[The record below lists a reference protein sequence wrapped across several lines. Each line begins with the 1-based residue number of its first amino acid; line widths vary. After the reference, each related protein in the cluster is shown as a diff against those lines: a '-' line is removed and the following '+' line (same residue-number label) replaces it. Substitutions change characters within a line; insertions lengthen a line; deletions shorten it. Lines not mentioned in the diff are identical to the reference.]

1 MPRLH
6 PCLLAVFVAF
16 AGCALAP
23 LRAAERVAFEIAAGS
38 AEQSLKQ
45 FTAQSGAE
53 VVYAAEIVRG
63 LTTPAVKGTF
73 TPFDALTRLLTGTP
87 LIISRDA
94 PGNTFMI
101 SREPAARRSRAPTES
116 TPGPADTATGF
127 GTIEGRVINATN
139 GEYVERARLTVEGT
153 SLETFTDAGGAYRL
167 DGVPAGTV
175 QVRLFYTGMAP
186 LARSVAVA
194 ADQTAQ
200 LDTAMTAA
208 GPRGTTGD
216 VVKLGQFVVSTSKEM
231 EASAVAINEQRFA
244 SNLKT
249 VVSTDEFGTVAE
261 GHVGEFLK
269 FLPGVTMDYAGGNAR
284 EISINGAPADNVPV
298 TLDGF
303 SLATAISGISRAS
316 AVDMVSINGISR
328 VEVSFSPTPDTSGAA
343 LAGSVNMVPRSAVE
357 RSRPV
362 FNGSVYVMMRDH
374 RKELHA
380 TPGPRED
387 RRSKAPP
394 GFDFS
399 WVVPVNKRFGFTLS
413 GGRTTQFAGQ
423 DQVTN
428 TWRGGGT
435 ATGGAFASTT
445 PDQPY
450 LSTFAVRGGLKETT
464 RHSLAATL
472 DFKFTRYD
480 TLSLSVQASRF
491 EEDFLSQTL
500 TFNVGGVLPGTFTL
514 FSTRGTTALGDLVM
528 ANGGGYRKNQTYM
541 PTLRWRHDGPV
552 WKAEAGA
559 GYSRARYNGADLER
573 GYFQNT
579 AARRTGVTVAFDDI
593 FYLRPNRIT
602 VTDGATGA
610 PLDPYRLDNYAVT
623 GGGSGQPENNDQQ
636 RTLFANVRR
645 DFVWR
650 VPLTLKAGVDRR
662 QGVRDLRADDN
673 RTYSFVGRDGR
684 ASTTPIGTDDAAAPF
699 WTPELSERAHSYG
712 FPRIQWVGT
721 SRLLDYYRANPTH
734 LTFDENTRYRAS
746 VTNSKHTEEAVSSAF
761 LRGDV
766 ALFERRLKL
775 VGGLRAEQT
784 NIEAD
789 GPLTDATRNYQRD
802 ASGRI
807 LRAANGTPLLI
818 FPTTNALAVSQ
829 LTFLQ
834 RGTHVEKEYLRLFPS
849 LNASFNL
856 RENLIV
862 RAARYSSV
870 GRPDLNQYAGGLT
883 LPDPDSDA
891 SNPAN
896 RIVVNNAGIKA
907 WSAETT
913 NARFEYY
920 FAGVG
925 QISVGGFRRDIKNFF
940 GGTVFNATPEFLA
953 LYGLD
958 PALYDK
964 FDVTTQFNL
973 PGKVRLTGVD
983 FSYKQALTGLPP
995 WARGVQVFANASAQ
1009 RVTGDATATA
1019 NFAGYIPRSGSWG
1032 VSLTRPGYNLRIN
1045 WNYRGRQR
1053 RALVATGAS
1062 IEPGTYNWGSKRLYL
1077 DVSGEYA
1084 LTRRLALFTN
1094 LRNIND
1100 ATEDTEIHGPST
1112 PAHAQFR
1119 SRLDF
1124 GSLWTFGLKG
1134 TF

>member
-1 MPRLH
+1 MLLPR
-6 PCLLAVFVAF
+6 
-16 AGCALAP
+16 P
-23 LRAAERVAFEIAAGS
+23 LRSLSLSLLLSLSSLSAVAATVSVGSAQTTANATGSITGRVLAAGTDSFLERV
-38 AEQSLKQ
+38 
-45 FTAQSGAE
+45 
-53 VVYAAEIVRG
+53 
-63 LTTPAVKGTF
+63 
-73 TPFDALTRLLTGTP
+73 
-87 LIISRDA
+87 
-94 PGNTFMI
+94 
-101 SREPAARRSRAPTES
+101 
-116 TPGPADTATGF
+116 
-127 GTIEGRVINATN
+127 RV
-139 GEYVERARLTVEGT
+139 TVEGT
-153 SLETFTDAGGAYRL
+153 SLETFTDAAGAYRL
-167 DGVPAGTV
+167 ESVPVGTARV
-175 QVRLFYTGMAP
+175 KLFYTGMTPVTTA
-186 LARSVAVA
+186 VAVA
-194 ADQTAQ
+194 AGQSALHDVT
-200 LDTAMTAA
+200 LTAA
-208 GPRGTTGD
+208 GQSDPTADR
-216 VVKLGQFVVSTSKEM
+216 VKLATFVVTTSKEM
-231 EASAVAINEQRFA
+231 EAAAIAINEQRFA
-244 SNLKT
+244 ANLKT

-269 FLPGVTMDYAGGNAR
+269 FLPGVTMEYAGGNAR

-316 AVDMVSINGISR
+316 AVDMVSINGLSR
-328 VEVSFSPTPDTSGAA
+328 IEVSFSPTPDTSGAA
-343 LAGSVNMVPRSAVE
+343 LAGSVNMVPRSAFE

-374 RKELHA
+374 RKQLHA

-428 TWRGGGT
+428 TWRGAGT
-435 ATGGAFASTT
+435 VTNGTTFPHTT

-450 LSTFAVRGGLKETT
+450 LSTFAVRGGLKQTT
-464 RHSLAATL
+464 RHSLSATL
-472 DFKFTRYD
+472 DFKFARSD
-480 TLSLSVQASRF
+480 TLSLSIQTSRF
-491 EEDFLSQTL
+491 EEDYLSQTL
-500 TFNVGGVLPGTFTL
+500 TFNVGGVLPGNFTP
-514 FSTRGTTALGDLVM
+514 FSTRGTTALGDLVSGN
-528 ANGGGYRKNQTYM
+528 AGGYRKNQTYL

-559 GYSRARYNGADLER
+559 GYSRARYNGRDLER
-573 GYFQNT
+573 GYFANT
-579 AARRTGVTVAFDDI
+579 SARRTGVTVAFDDI
-593 FYLRPNRIT
+593 LYLRPNRIT
-602 VTDGATGA
+602 VTDGATGT
-610 PLDPYRLDNYAVT
+610 PIDPYSLNHYAVT
-623 GGGSGQPENNDQQ
+623 GAGSGQPENNDQQ

-645 DFVWR
+645 DFLWR
-650 VPLTLKAGVDRR
+650 VPVTLKAGLDRR
-662 QGVRDLRADDN
+662 EGVRDLRADDN

-684 ASTTPIGTDDAAAPF
+684 ASTTPVGSDDAAAPF
-699 WTPELSERAHSYG
+699 WAPELSERAHPYG
-712 FPRIQWVGT
+712 FPSIQWVGT

-734 LTFDENTRYRAS
+734 LTFDENARYRAS

-784 NIEAD
+784 NIEAE
-789 GPLTDATRNYQRD
+789 GALTDATRNYQRD
-802 ASGRI
+802 ASGRV

-862 RAARYSSV
+862 RAARYFSV

-925 QISVGGFRRDIKNFF
+925 QISVGGFRRDITNFF

-964 FDVTTQFNL
+964 FDVTTQYNL

-983 FSYKQALTGLPP
+983 FSYKQALTGLPS
-995 WARGVQVFANASAQ
+995 WARGVQVFANVSALRTQ
-1009 RVTGDATATA
+1009 GDGAAEFNGFT
-1019 NFAGYIPRSGSWG
+1019 PRTYNWG
-1032 VSLTRPGYNLRIN
+1032 VSLSRPKYTLRAN

-1053 RALVATGAS
+1053 GNAVTGRS
-1062 IEPGTYNWGSKRLYL
+1062 IEAGTYNWNSKQLNVDL
-1077 DVSGEYA
+1077 QAEYTFTRK
-1084 LTRRLALFTN
+1084 LTLFAAI
-1094 LRNIND
+1094 RNFGDSAPTDNKIFGPNTPSH
-1100 ATEDTEIHGPST
+1100 AT
-1112 PAHAQFR
+1112 FR
-1119 SRLDF
+1119 SREEVGALITL
-1124 GSLWTFGLKG
+1124 GVKG

>member
-1 MPRLH
+1 
-6 PCLLAVFVAF
+6 
-16 AGCALAP
+16 
-23 LRAAERVAFEIAAGS
+23 
-38 AEQSLKQ
+38 
-45 FTAQSGAE
+45 
-53 VVYAAEIVRG
+53 
-63 LTTPAVKGTF
+63 
-73 TPFDALTRLLTGTP
+73 
-87 LIISRDA
+87 
-94 PGNTFMI
+94 
-101 SREPAARRSRAPTES
+101 
-116 TPGPADTATGF
+116 
-127 GTIEGRVINATN
+127 
-139 GEYVERARLTVEGT
+139 
-153 SLETFTDAGGAYRL
+153 
-167 DGVPAGTV
+167 
-175 QVRLFYTGMAP
+175 
-186 LARSVAVA
+186 
-194 ADQTAQ
+194 
-200 LDTAMTAA
+200 
-208 GPRGTTGD
+208 
-216 VVKLGQFVVSTSKEM
+216 M
-231 EASAVAINEQRFA
+231 E
-244 SNLKT
+244 
-249 VVSTDEFGTVAE
+249 
-261 GHVGEFLK
+261 
-269 FLPGVTMDYAGGNAR
+269 YAGGNAR

-298 TLDGF
+298 TLDGLG
-303 SLATAISGISRAS
+303 LATAISGISRAT

-343 LAGSVNMVPRSAVE
+343 LAGSVNMVPRSAFE

-413 GGRTTQFAGQ
+413 GGRTSQFAGQ
-423 DQVTN
+423 DQVTS
-428 TWRGGGT
+428 TWRGAGT
-435 ATGGAFASTT
+435 VTNGTTFPHTT
-445 PDQPY
+445 PDRPY
-450 LSTFAVRGGLKETT
+450 LSSFAVRGGLKETT

-472 DFKFTRYD
+472 DFKFARHD
-480 TLSLSVQASRF
+480 TLSVSVQASRF
-491 EEDFLSQTL
+491 EEDYLSQTL
-500 TFNVGGVLPGTFTL
+500 TFNVGGVLPGNFTP
-514 FSTRGTTALGDLVM
+514 FSTRGTTALGDLVSGN
-528 ANGGGYRKNQTYM
+528 AGGYRKNQTYM

-559 GYSRARYNGADLER
+559 GYSRARYNGADLDR
-573 GYFQNT
+573 GYFANT
-579 AARRTGVTVAFDDI
+579 SARRTGVTVAFDDI

-602 VTDGATGA
+602 VTDGATGT

-623 GGGSGQPENNDQQ
+623 GAGSGQPENNDQQ
-636 RTLFANVRR
+636 RTLFANVQR
-645 DFVWR
+645 DLLWR
-650 VPLTLKAGVDRR
+650 VPLTLKAGLDRR
-662 QGVRDLRADDN
+662 EGVRDLRADDN

-684 ASTTPIGTDDAAAPF
+684 ASTTPVGTDDAAAPF
-699 WTPELSERAHSYG
+699 WAPELSERAHPYG

-734 LTFDENTRYRAS
+734 LTFDENARYRAS

-766 ALFERRLKL
+766 ALFGRRLKL

-784 NIEAD
+784 NINAE

-802 ASGRI
+802 AAGRV
-807 LRAANGTPLLI
+807 LRAANGTPLLLL
-818 FPTTNALAVSQ
+818 PTTNALAVSQ
-829 LTFLQ
+829 LTFLP

-891 SNPAN
+891 ANPAN

-925 QISVGGFRRDIKNFF
+925 QISVGGFRRDITNFF

-964 FDVTTQFNL
+964 FDVTTQYNL
-973 PGKVRLTGVD
+973 PGQVRLTGVD
-983 FSYKQALTGLPP
+983 FSYKQALTGLPS

-1009 RVTGDATATA
+1009 RVTGDAIATA

-1032 VSLTRPGYNLRIN
+1032 VSLTRPGYNLRLN

-1053 RALVATGAS
+1053 RAVVNANPAAS

-1077 DVSGEYA
+1077 DVSGEYS

-1094 LRNIND
+1094 LRNLND
-1100 ATEDTEIHGPST
+1100 ATEDTEISGPST

>member
-1 MPRLH
+1 MLLPR
-6 PCLLAVFVAF
+6 
-16 AGCALAP
+16 P
-23 LRAAERVAFEIAAGS
+23 LRSLSLSLLLSLSAVAATVSVGSAQTTANATGSITGRVLAAGTDSFLERV
-38 AEQSLKQ
+38 
-45 FTAQSGAE
+45 
-53 VVYAAEIVRG
+53 
-63 LTTPAVKGTF
+63 
-73 TPFDALTRLLTGTP
+73 
-87 LIISRDA
+87 
-94 PGNTFMI
+94 
-101 SREPAARRSRAPTES
+101 
-116 TPGPADTATGF
+116 
-127 GTIEGRVINATN
+127 RV
-139 GEYVERARLTVEGT
+139 TVEGT
-153 SLETFTDAGGAYRL
+153 SLETFTDAAGAYRFES
-167 DGVPAGTV
+167 VPVGTARV
-175 QVRLFYTGMAP
+175 KLFYTGMTPVTTA
-186 LARSVAVA
+186 VAVA
-194 ADQTAQ
+194 AGQSALHDVT
-200 LDTAMTAA
+200 LTAA
-208 GPRGTTGD
+208 GQSDPTADR
-216 VVKLGQFVVSTSKEM
+216 VKLATFVVSTSKEM
-231 EASAVAINEQRFA
+231 EASAIAINEQRFA
-244 SNLKT
+244 ANLKT
-249 VVSTDEFGTVAE
+249 VVATDEFGTVAE

-269 FLPGVTMDYAGGNAR
+269 FLPGVTMEYAGGNAR

-343 LAGSVNMVPRSAVE
+343 LAGSVNMIPRSAFE

-374 RKELHA
+374 RKQLHA

-428 TWRGGGT
+428 TWRGAGT
-435 ATGGAFASTT
+435 VTNGTTFPHTT

-450 LSTFAVRGGLKETT
+450 LSSFAVRGGLKQTT
-464 RHSLAATL
+464 RHSLSATL
-472 DFKFTRYD
+472 DFKFARSD
-480 TLSLSVQASRF
+480 TLSLSIQASRF
-491 EEDFLSQTL
+491 EEDYLSQTL
-500 TFNVGGVLPGTFTL
+500 TFNVGGVLPGNFTP
-514 FSTRGTTALGDLVM
+514 FSTRGTTALGDLVSGN
-528 ANGGGYRKNQTYM
+528 AGGYRKNQTYL

-559 GYSRARYNGADLER
+559 GYSRARYNGGDLER
-573 GYFQNT
+573 GYFANT
-579 AARRTGVTVAFDDI
+579 SARRTGVTVAFDDI

-602 VTDGATGA
+602 VNDGATGT
-610 PLDPYRLDNYAVT
+610 PLDPYSLNHYAVT
-623 GGGSGQPENNDQQ
+623 GAGSGQPENNDQQ
-636 RTLFANVRR
+636 RTLFANVQR
-645 DFVWR
+645 DVLWR
-650 VPLTLKAGVDRR
+650 VPVTLKAGLDRR
-662 QGVRDLRADDN
+662 EGVRDLRADDN
-673 RTYSFVGRDGR
+673 RSYSFVGRDGR
-684 ASTTPIGTDDAAAPF
+684 ASTTPVGTDDAAAPF
-699 WTPELSERAHSYG
+699 WAPELSERAHPYG
-712 FPRIQWVGT
+712 LPRIQWVGT

-734 LTFDENTRYRAS
+734 LTFDENARYRAS

-784 NIEAD
+784 NIEAE
-789 GPLTDATRNYQRD
+789 GALTDATRNYQRD
-802 ASGRI
+802 ASGRV

-862 RAARYSSV
+862 RAARYFSV

-925 QISVGGFRRDIKNFF
+925 QISVGGFRRDITNFF

-953 LYGLD
+953 LYGLE

-964 FDVTTQFNL
+964 FDVTTQYNL

-983 FSYKQALTGLPP
+983 FSYKQALTGLPS

-1009 RVTGDATATA
+1009 RVTGDTTATA

-1053 RALVATGAS
+1053 RAIVATGAS

-1077 DVSGEYA
+1077 DVSGEYS

-1094 LRNIND
+1094 LRNLND
-1100 ATEDTEIHGPST
+1100 ATEDTEISGPNT

>member
-1 MPRLH
+1 MPLPR
-6 PCLLAVFVAF
+6 PLLPLSLSLLLPLSALLSVGSAQTTANATGSITGRVLA
-16 AGCALAP
+16 AGTDSFL
-23 LRAAERVAFEIAAGS
+23 ERV
-38 AEQSLKQ
+38 
-45 FTAQSGAE
+45 
-53 VVYAAEIVRG
+53 
-63 LTTPAVKGTF
+63 
-73 TPFDALTRLLTGTP
+73 
-87 LIISRDA
+87 
-94 PGNTFMI
+94 
-101 SREPAARRSRAPTES
+101 
-116 TPGPADTATGF
+116 
-127 GTIEGRVINATN
+127 RV
-139 GEYVERARLTVEGT
+139 TVEGT
-153 SLETFTDAGGAYRL
+153 SLETFTDAAGAYRFES
-167 DGVPAGTV
+167 VPVGTARV
-175 QVRLFYTGMAP
+175 KLFYTGMTPVTTA
-186 LARSVAVA
+186 VAVA
-194 ADQTAQ
+194 AGQSALHDVT
-200 LDTAMTAA
+200 LTAA
-208 GPRGTTGD
+208 GQSDPTADR
-216 VVKLGQFVVSTSKEM
+216 VKLATFVVTTSKEM
-231 EASAVAINEQRFA
+231 EASAIAINEQRFA
-244 SNLKT
+244 ANLKT
-249 VVSTDEFGTVAE
+249 VVATDEFGTVAE

-269 FLPGVTMDYAGGNAR
+269 FLPGVTMEYAGGNAR

-316 AVDMVSINGISR
+316 AVDMVSINGLSR
-328 VEVSFSPTPDTSGAA
+328 IEVSFSPTPDTSGAA
-343 LAGSVNMVPRSAVE
+343 LAGSVNMVPRSAFE

-374 RKELHA
+374 RKQLHA

-387 RRSKAPP
+387 RRTKAPP

-399 WVVPVNKRFGFTLS
+399 WVVPINKRFGFTLS

-428 TWRGGGT
+428 TWRGAGTVTNGT
-435 ATGGAFASTT
+435 AFPHTT

-450 LSTFAVRGGLKETT
+450 LSSFAVRGGLKQTT
-464 RHSLAATL
+464 RHSLSATL
-472 DFKFTRYD
+472 DFKFARSD
-480 TLSLSVQASRF
+480 TLSLSIQASRF
-491 EEDFLSQTL
+491 EEDYLSQTL
-500 TFNVGGVLPGTFTL
+500 TFNVGGVLPGNFTP
-514 FSTRGTTALGDLVM
+514 FSTRGTTALGDLVSGN
-528 ANGGGYRKNQTYM
+528 AGGYRKNQTYL

-559 GYSRARYNGADLER
+559 GYSRARYNGGDLER
-573 GYFQNT
+573 GYFANT
-579 AARRTGVTVAFDDI
+579 SARRTGVTVAFDDI

-602 VTDGATGA
+602 VNDGATGT
-610 PLDPYRLDNYAVT
+610 PLDPYSLNHYAVT
-623 GGGSGQPENNDQQ
+623 GAGSGQPENNDQQ
-636 RTLFANVRR
+636 RTLFANVQR
-645 DFVWR
+645 DVLWR
-650 VPLTLKAGVDRR
+650 VPVTLKAGLDRR
-662 QGVRDLRADDN
+662 EGVRDLRADDN
-673 RTYSFVGRDGR
+673 RSYSFVGRDGR
-684 ASTTPIGTDDAAAPF
+684 ASTTPVGTDDAAAPF
-699 WTPELSERAHSYG
+699 WAPELSERAHPYSL
-712 FPRIQWVGT
+712 PRIQWVGT

-734 LTFDENTRYRAS
+734 LTFDENARYRAS

-784 NIEAD
+784 NIEAE
-789 GPLTDATRNYQRD
+789 GALTDATRNYQRD
-802 ASGRI
+802 ASGRV

-862 RAARYSSV
+862 RAARYFSV

-925 QISVGGFRRDIKNFF
+925 QISVGGFRRDITNFF

-964 FDVTTQFNL
+964 FDVTTQYNL

-983 FSYKQALTGLPP
+983 FSYKQALTGLPS

-1009 RVTGDATATA
+1009 RVTGDTTATA

-1053 RALVATGAS
+1053 RAIVATGAS

-1077 DVSGEYA
+1077 DVSGEYS

-1094 LRNIND
+1094 LRNLND
-1100 ATEDTEIHGPST
+1100 ATEDTEISGPST

>member
-1 MPRLH
+1 
-6 PCLLAVFVAF
+6 
-16 AGCALAP
+16 
-23 LRAAERVAFEIAAGS
+23 
-38 AEQSLKQ
+38 
-45 FTAQSGAE
+45 
-53 VVYAAEIVRG
+53 
-63 LTTPAVKGTF
+63 
-73 TPFDALTRLLTGTP
+73 
-87 LIISRDA
+87 
-94 PGNTFMI
+94 
-101 SREPAARRSRAPTES
+101 
-116 TPGPADTATGF
+116 
-127 GTIEGRVINATN
+127 
-139 GEYVERARLTVEGT
+139 
-153 SLETFTDAGGAYRL
+153 
-167 DGVPAGTV
+167 
-175 QVRLFYTGMAP
+175 
-186 LARSVAVA
+186 
-194 ADQTAQ
+194 
-200 LDTAMTAA
+200 
-208 GPRGTTGD
+208 
-216 VVKLGQFVVSTSKEM
+216 M
-231 EASAVAINEQRFA
+231 E
-244 SNLKT
+244 
-249 VVSTDEFGTVAE
+249 
-261 GHVGEFLK
+261 
-269 FLPGVTMDYAGGNAR
+269 YAGGNAR

-316 AVDMVSINGISR
+316 AVDMVSINGLSR
-328 VEVSFSPTPDTSGAA
+328 VEVSFSPTPDISGAA
-343 LAGSVNMVPRSAVE
+343 LAGSVNMIPRSAFE

-374 RKELHA
+374 RKQLHA

-435 ATGGAFASTT
+435 ATNGTTFPHTT

-464 RHSLAATL
+464 RHSLSATL
-472 DFKFTRYD
+472 DFKFTRSD

-491 EEDFLSQTL
+491 EEDYLSQTL
-500 TFNVGGVLPGTFTL
+500 TFNVGGVLPGNYTP
-514 FSTRGTTALGDLVM
+514 FSTRGTTAVGDLVSGN
-528 ANGGGYRKNQTYM
+528 AGGYRKNQTYL

-559 GYSRARYNGADLER
+559 GYSRARYNGRDLER
-573 GYFQNT
+573 GYFANT
-579 AARRTGVTVAFDDI
+579 SARRTGVTVAFDDI

-602 VTDGATGA
+602 VTDGATGT
-610 PLDPYRLDNYAVT
+610 PLDPYSLNHYAVT
-623 GGGSGQPENNDQQ
+623 GAGSGQPENNDQQ

-645 DFVWR
+645 DFLWR
-650 VPLTLKAGVDRR
+650 VPVTLKAGVDRR
-662 QGVRDLRADDN
+662 EGVRDLRADDN

-699 WTPELSERAHSYG
+699 WAPELSERAHPYG
-712 FPRIQWVGT
+712 LPRIQWVGT

-734 LTFDENTRYRAS
+734 LTFDENARYRAS

-784 NIEAD
+784 NIEAE

-802 ASGRI
+802 ASGRV
-807 LRAANGTPLLI
+807 LRAANGTPLLL

-849 LNASFNL
+849 LNVSFNL

-862 RAARYSSV
+862 RAARYFSV

-925 QISVGGFRRDIKNFF
+925 QISVGGFRRDITNFF

-964 FDVTTQFNL
+964 FDVTTQYNL

-983 FSYKQALTGLPP
+983 FSYKQALTGLPS

-1053 RALVATGAS
+1053 RGIVASGAS
-1062 IEPGTYNWGSKRLYL
+1062 IEPGTYNWGSKRLYM
-1077 DVSGEYA
+1077 DVSGEYS

-1094 LRNIND
+1094 LRNLND
-1100 ATEDTEIHGPST
+1100 ATEDTEISGPST

>member
-1 MPRLH
+1 MD
-6 PCLLAVFVAF
+6 
-16 AGCALAP
+16 AGGDVSL
-23 LRAAERVAFEIAAGS
+23 ERV
-38 AEQSLKQ
+38 
-45 FTAQSGAE
+45 
-53 VVYAAEIVRG
+53 
-63 LTTPAVKGTF
+63 
-73 TPFDALTRLLTGTP
+73 
-87 LIISRDA
+87 
-94 PGNTFMI
+94 
-101 SREPAARRSRAPTES
+101 
-116 TPGPADTATGF
+116 
-127 GTIEGRVINATN
+127 RV
-139 GEYVERARLTVEGT
+139 TVEGT
-153 SLETFTDAGGAYRL
+153 SLEAFTDASGAYRL

-175 QVRLFYTGMAP
+175 QLKLFYTGMAP
-186 LARSVAVA
+186 QTTAV
-194 ADQTAQ
+194 TI
-200 LDTAMTAA
+200 TAA
-208 GPRGTTGD
+208 QTTLHDVTMAAAGTN
-216 VVKLGQFVVSTSKEM
+216 VVRLGQFVVASTKEM
-231 EASAVAINEQRFA
+231 EASALAINEQRFA

-249 VVSTDEFGTVAE
+249 VVATDEFGTVAE

-343 LAGSVNMVPRSAVE
+343 LAGSVNMIPRSAFE

-380 TPGPRED
+380 TPVPRED
-387 RRSKAPP
+387 RRSKVYP

-413 GGRTTQFAGQ
+413 AGRTRQFAGQ

-435 ATGGAFASTT
+435 ATNGTTFPHTT

-450 LSTFAVRGGLKETT
+450 LSTFAVRGGGKETT
-464 RHSLAATL
+464 RHSLSATL
-472 DFKFTRYD
+472 DFKITRYD

-500 TFNVGGVLPGTFTL
+500 TFNVGGVLPGNFTPL
-514 FSTRGTTALGDLVM
+514 STRGRTALGDLVM
-528 ANGGGYRKNQTYM
+528 SNAGGYRKNQTYM

-552 WKAEAGA
+552 WKSDAGV
-559 GYSRARYNGADLER
+559 GYSSARYTGGDLER
-573 GYFQNT
+573 GYFQQT
-579 AARRTGVTVAFDDI
+579 RARRTGVTVSFDDI

-602 VTDGATGA
+602 VTNGTTGA
-610 PLDPYRLDNYAVT
+610 PVDPYNLDNYAVT
-623 GGGSGQPENNDQQ
+623 GAGSGQPINNDQQ
-636 RTLFANVRR
+636 RTAFANVQR
-645 DFVWR
+645 DFMWR
-650 VPLTLKAGVDRR
+650 VPVTLKAGLDRR
-662 QGVRDLRADDN
+662 QGVRDLRAEN
-673 RTYSFVGRDGR
+673 NTTYSFVGKDGR
-684 ASTTPIGTDDAAAPF
+684 ASTTPIGSDDQAAPF
-699 WTPELSERAHSYG
+699 WAPELSEHDHTYG

-734 LTFDENTRYRAS
+734 LTFDENTRYRAG
-746 VTNSKHTEEAVSSAF
+746 VTNSKHIEEAVTSAY

-766 ALFERRLKL
+766 ALFDRRLKL

-784 NIEAD
+784 NVEAE
-789 GPLTDATRNYQRD
+789 GPLTDVTRNYQRD
-802 ASGRI
+802 ASGNVI
-807 LRAANGTPLLI
+807 TVASPTPADSNRRTPALI
-818 FPTTNALAVSQ
+818 YPTSNTLAVSQ

-834 RGTHVEKEYLRLFPS
+834 RGTRVEKEYLRLFPS
-849 LNASFNL
+849 LNAAFNL
-856 RENLIV
+856 RENVIV

-870 GRPDLNQYAGGLT
+870 GRPNLNQYAGGLT

-891 SNPAN
+891 TNPAN

-907 WSAETT
+907 WSADTT
-913 NARFEYY
+913 NARLEYY

-925 QISVGGFRRDIKNFF
+925 QISVGGFRRDITNFF
-940 GGTVFNATPEFLA
+940 GGTVFNATPEFLN

-964 FDVTTQFNL
+964 FDVTTQENL

-983 FSYKQALTGLPP
+983 FSYKQALTGLPS
-995 WARGVQVFANASAQ
+995 WVRGVQVFANASAQ
-1009 RVTGDATATA
+1009 RVTGDTTATA

-1032 VSLTRPGYNLRIN
+1032 VSLTREKYNLRIN

-1053 RALVATGAS
+1053 RGIVASGAS
-1062 IEPGTYNWGSKRLYL
+1062 IEPGTYNWGLKRLYI
-1077 DVSGEYA
+1077 DVSGEYS
-1084 LTRRLALFTN
+1084 LTRRIALFTN

-1100 ATEDTEIHGPST
+1100 ATEDAEISGPST

>member
-1 MPRLH
+1 MLLPRPLL
-6 PCLLAVFVAF
+6 PCSLSLLLFLSAVAATVSVGSAQTTANATGSITGRVLA
-16 AGCALAP
+16 AGTDSFL
-23 LRAAERVAFEIAAGS
+23 ERV
-38 AEQSLKQ
+38 
-45 FTAQSGAE
+45 
-53 VVYAAEIVRG
+53 
-63 LTTPAVKGTF
+63 
-73 TPFDALTRLLTGTP
+73 
-87 LIISRDA
+87 
-94 PGNTFMI
+94 
-101 SREPAARRSRAPTES
+101 
-116 TPGPADTATGF
+116 
-127 GTIEGRVINATN
+127 RV
-139 GEYVERARLTVEGT
+139 TVEGT
-153 SLETFTDAGGAYRL
+153 SLETFTDAAGSYRIES
-167 DGVPAGTV
+167 VPVGTARV
-175 QVRLFYTGMAP
+175 KLFYTGMTP
-186 LARSVAVA
+186 VTTSVAVA
-194 ADQTAQ
+194 AGQSALHDVT
-200 LDTAMTAA
+200 LTAA
-208 GPRGTTGD
+208 GQSDPTADR
-216 VVKLGQFVVSTSKEM
+216 VKLATFVVSTSKEM
-231 EASAVAINEQRFA
+231 EASAIAINEQRFA

-343 LAGSVNMVPRSAVE
+343 LAGSVNMIPRSAFE

-374 RKELHA
+374 RKQLHA

-399 WVVPVNKRFGFTLS
+399 WVVPINKRFGFTLS
-413 GGRTTQFAGQ
+413 GGRTSQFAGQ

-428 TWRGGGT
+428 TWRGAGT
-435 ATGGAFASTT
+435 ATNGTTFPHTT
-445 PDQPY
+445 PDRPY
-450 LSTFAVRGGLKETT
+450 LSSFAVRGGLKETT
-464 RHSLAATL
+464 RHSLSATL
-472 DFKFTRYD
+472 DFKFTRSD

-491 EEDFLSQTL
+491 EEDYLSQTL
-500 TFNVGGVLPGTFTL
+500 TFNVGGVLPGNYTP
-514 FSTRGTTALGDLVM
+514 FSTRGNTATGDLVSGN
-528 ANGGGYRKNQTYM
+528 AGGYRKNQTYL

-559 GYSRARYNGADLER
+559 GYSRARYNGGDLER
-573 GYFQNT
+573 GYFANT
-579 AARRTGVTVAFDDI
+579 SARRTGVTVAFDDI

-602 VTDGATGA
+602 VADGATGT
-610 PLDPYRLDNYAVT
+610 PLDPYRLDHYAVQT
-623 GGGSGQPENNDQQ
+623 AGSGQPENNDQQ

-645 DFVWR
+645 DFLWR
-650 VPLTLKAGVDRR
+650 VPVTLKAGLDRR
-662 QGVRDLRADDN
+662 EGVRDLRADDN
-673 RTYSFVGRDGR
+673 RTYSFLGRDGR
-684 ASTTPIGTDDAAAPF
+684 ASTTPIGSDDAAAPF
-699 WTPELSERAHSYG
+699 WAPELSERAHPYG
-712 FPRIQWVGT
+712 FPSIQWVGT

-734 LTFDENTRYRAS
+734 LTFDENARYRAS

-784 NIEAD
+784 NIEAE
-789 GPLTDATRNYQRD
+789 GALTDATRNYQRD
-802 ASGRI
+802 ASGRV

-834 RGTHVEKEYLRLFPS
+834 RGTHVEKEYLRLLPS
-849 LNASFNL
+849 LNASCNL

-964 FDVTTQFNL
+964 FDVTTQYNL

-983 FSYKQALTGLPP
+983 FSYKQALTGLPS

-1032 VSLTRPGYNLRIN
+1032 VSLTRPSYNLRIN

-1053 RALVATGAS
+1053 RAIVATGAS
-1062 IEPGTYNWGSKRLYL
+1062 IEPGTYNWGSKRLYI
-1077 DVSGEYA
+1077 DVSGEYS

-1094 LRNIND
+1094 LRNLND
-1100 ATEDTEIHGPST
+1100 ATEDTEISGPNT

>member
-1 MPRLH
+1 MPPLRRL
-6 PCLLAVFVAF
+6 PSF
-16 AGCALAP
+16 ALALLFSLSLFAVGGSAQTAP
-23 LRAAERVAFEIAAGS
+23 RSTGSVAGRVVSADGDTSLERVR
-38 AEQSLKQ
+38 
-45 FTAQSGAE
+45 
-53 VVYAAEIVRG
+53 V
-63 LTTPAVKGTF
+63 
-73 TPFDALTRLLTGTP
+73 
-87 LIISRDA
+87 
-94 PGNTFMI
+94 
-101 SREPAARRSRAPTES
+101 
-116 TPGPADTATGF
+116 
-127 GTIEGRVINATN
+127 TI
-139 GEYVERARLTVEGT
+139 EGT

-175 QVRLFYTGMAP
+175 QVKLFYTGMSP
-186 LARSVAVA
+186 LTRSVAVA
-194 ADQTAQ
+194 ADQTAP
-200 LDTAMTAA
+200 LDVAMSAA
-208 GPRGTTGD
+208 GQRSGTGD
-216 VVKLGQFVVSTSKEM
+216 VVKLSQFVVATSKEM

-249 VVSTDEFGTVAE
+249 VVSTEEFGTVAE

-343 LAGSVNMVPRSAVE
+343 LAGSVNMVPRSAFE

-387 RRSKAPP
+387 RRRKVAP

-413 GGRTTQFAGQ
+413 GGRTSQFAGQ

-428 TWRGGGT
+428 TWRGAGT
-435 ATGGAFASTT
+435 ATNGTTFPHTT
-445 PDQPY
+445 PDRPY
-450 LSTFAVRGGLKETT
+450 LSSFAVRGGLKETT

-472 DFKFTRYD
+472 DFKATRYD

-491 EEDFLSQTL
+491 EEDYLSQTL
-500 TFNVGGVLPGTFTL
+500 TFNVGGVAPGNFTP
-514 FSTRGTTALGDLVM
+514 FSTRGTTAAGDLVM
-528 ANGGGYRKNQTYM
+528 GNAGGYRKNETYM

-552 WKAEAGA
+552 WKAEAGV
-559 GYSRARYNGADLER
+559 GYSRARYNGGDLER
-573 GYFQNT
+573 GYFTNT
-579 AARRTGVTVAFDDI
+579 AARRTGVTIAFDEI

-610 PLDPYRLDNYAVT
+610 PLDPYNLSNYAVT
-623 GGGSGQPENNDQQ
+623 GSGSGQPENNDQQ
-636 RTLFANVRR
+636 RTAFANLRR
-645 DFVWR
+645 DFLWR
-650 VPLTLKAGVDRR
+650 VPFTLKAGVDRR
-662 QGVRDLRADDN
+662 VGVRDLRTDDN
-673 RTYSFVGRDGR
+673 RNYTFVGRDGR
-684 ASTTPIGTDDAAAPF
+684 ASTSPLSGDDQALPF
-699 WTPELSERAHSYG
+699 WAPELSERAHGYG
-712 FPRIQWVGT
+712 FPQIQWVGT

-734 LTFDENTRYRAS
+734 LTYDENARYRAS
-746 VTNSKHTEEAVSSAF
+746 VTGSKHTEEAVSAGF
-761 LRGDV
+761 LRADV

-775 VGGLRAEQT
+775 VGGLRGEQT
-784 NIEAD
+784 NIEAE
-789 GPLTDATRNYQRD
+789 GPFTDLTRNYQRD
-802 ASGRI
+802 AAGRVI
-807 LRAANGTPLLI
+807 TVPSPTPADPNRRTPVLI
-818 FPTTNALAVSQ
+818 HPTTNALAVSQ
-829 LTFLQ
+829 LTYLP
-834 RGTHVEKEYLRLFPS
+834 RGTRVEKEYLRLFPS
-849 LNASFNL
+849 LNASYNL
-856 RENLIV
+856 RENWII

-891 SNPAN
+891 SSPAN

-913 NARFEYY
+913 NARLEYY
-920 FAGVG
+920 FTGVG
-925 QISVGGFRRDIKNFF
+925 QISVGAFRRDIKNFF

-964 FDVTTQFNL
+964 FDVTTQENL

-983 FSYKQALTGLPP
+983 FSYKQALTGLPS

-1032 VSLTRPGYNLRIN
+1032 VSLTREKFNLRIN

-1053 RALVATGAS
+1053 RAVVANGAS
-1062 IEPGTYNWGSKRLYL
+1062 IEPGTYNWGSKRLYI
-1077 DVSGEYA
+1077 DVSGEYS

>member
-1 MPRLH
+1 MPLPR
-6 PCLLAVFVAF
+6 PLLPLSLSLLLPLS
-16 AGCALAP
+16 ALLSVGSAQTTANATGSITGRV
-23 LRAAERVAFEIAAGS
+23 LATGTDSFLERV
-38 AEQSLKQ
+38 
-45 FTAQSGAE
+45 
-53 VVYAAEIVRG
+53 
-63 LTTPAVKGTF
+63 
-73 TPFDALTRLLTGTP
+73 
-87 LIISRDA
+87 
-94 PGNTFMI
+94 
-101 SREPAARRSRAPTES
+101 
-116 TPGPADTATGF
+116 
-127 GTIEGRVINATN
+127 RV
-139 GEYVERARLTVEGT
+139 TVEGT
-153 SLETFTDAGGAYRL
+153 SLETFTDAAGAYRFES
-167 DGVPAGTV
+167 VPVGTARV
-175 QVRLFYTGMAP
+175 KLFYTGMTPVTTA
-186 LARSVAVA
+186 VAVA
-194 ADQTAQ
+194 AGQSALHDVT
-200 LDTAMTAA
+200 LTAA
-208 GPRGTTGD
+208 GQSDPTADR
-216 VVKLGQFVVSTSKEM
+216 VKLATFVVTTSKEM
-231 EASAVAINEQRFA
+231 EASAIAINEQRFA
-244 SNLKT
+244 ANLKT
-249 VVSTDEFGTVAE
+249 VVATDEFGTVAE

-269 FLPGVTMDYAGGNAR
+269 FLPGVTMEYAGGNAR

-316 AVDMVSINGISR
+316 AVDMVSINGLSR
-328 VEVSFSPTPDTSGAA
+328 IEVSFSPTPDTSGAA
-343 LAGSVNMVPRSAVE
+343 LAGSVNMVPRSAFE

-374 RKELHA
+374 RKQLHA

-387 RRSKAPP
+387 RRTKAPP

-399 WVVPVNKRFGFTLS
+399 WVVPINKRFGFTLS

-428 TWRGGGT
+428 TWRGAGTVTNGT
-435 ATGGAFASTT
+435 AFPHTT

-450 LSTFAVRGGLKETT
+450 LSTFAVRGGLKQTT
-464 RHSLAATL
+464 RHSLSATL
-472 DFKFTRYD
+472 DFKFARSD
-480 TLSLSVQASRF
+480 TLSLSIQASRF
-491 EEDFLSQTL
+491 EEDYLSQTL
-500 TFNVGGVLPGTFTL
+500 TFNVGGVLPGNFTP
-514 FSTRGTTALGDLVM
+514 FSTRGTTALGDLVSGN
-528 ANGGGYRKNQTYM
+528 AGGYRKNQTYL

-559 GYSRARYNGADLER
+559 GYSRARYNGGDLER
-573 GYFQNT
+573 GYFANT
-579 AARRTGVTVAFDDI
+579 SARRTGVTVAFDDI

-602 VTDGATGA
+602 VNDGATGT
-610 PLDPYRLDNYAVT
+610 PLDPYSLNHYAVT
-623 GGGSGQPENNDQQ
+623 GAGSGQPENNDQQ
-636 RTLFANVRR
+636 RTLFANVQR
-645 DFVWR
+645 DVLWR
-650 VPLTLKAGVDRR
+650 VPVTLKAGLDRR
-662 QGVRDLRADDN
+662 EGVRDLRADDN
-673 RTYSFVGRDGR
+673 RSYSFVGRDGR
-684 ASTTPIGTDDAAAPF
+684 ASTTPVGTDDAAAPF
-699 WTPELSERAHSYG
+699 WAPELSERAHPYG
-712 FPRIQWVGT
+712 LPRIQWVGT

-734 LTFDENTRYRAS
+734 LTFDENARYRAS

-784 NIEAD
+784 NIEAE
-789 GPLTDATRNYQRD
+789 GALTDATRNYQRD
-802 ASGRI
+802 ASGRV

-862 RAARYSSV
+862 RAARYFSV

-925 QISVGGFRRDIKNFF
+925 QISVGGFRRDITNFF

-964 FDVTTQFNL
+964 FDVTTQYNL

-983 FSYKQALTGLPP
+983 FSYKQALTGLPS

-1009 RVTGDATATA
+1009 RVTGDTTATA

-1053 RALVATGAS
+1053 RAIVATGAS

-1077 DVSGEYA
+1077 DVSGEYS

-1094 LRNIND
+1094 LRNLND
-1100 ATEDTEIHGPST
+1100 ATEDTEISGPNT

>member
-1 MPRLH
+1 MPLPRPLL
-6 PCLLAVFVAF
+6 PLSLSLLLALSAVT
-16 AGCALAP
+16 ALVSVGSAQTAP
-23 LRAAERVAFEIAAGS
+23 LATGSITGRVTNAAGDSFLERVR
-38 AEQSLKQ
+38 
-45 FTAQSGAE
+45 
-53 VVYAAEIVRG
+53 V
-63 LTTPAVKGTF
+63 
-73 TPFDALTRLLTGTP
+73 
-87 LIISRDA
+87 
-94 PGNTFMI
+94 
-101 SREPAARRSRAPTES
+101 
-116 TPGPADTATGF
+116 
-127 GTIEGRVINATN
+127 TI
-139 GEYVERARLTVEGT
+139 EGT
-153 SLETFTDAGGAYRL
+153 SLETFTDAAGGYRL
-167 DGVPAGTV
+167 DGVPTGTA
-175 QVRLFYTGMAP
+175 QVKLFYTGMMLQTDPVTVAP
-186 LARSVAVA
+186 AQVAQHDVKLSLAG
-194 ADQTAQ
+194 Q
-200 LDTAMTAA
+200 
-208 GPRGTTGD
+208 RGSPNE
-216 VVKLGQFVVSTSKEM
+216 VVQLGQFVVASSKEM
-231 EASAVAINEQRFA
+231 EASAIAINEQRFA
-244 SNLKT
+244 PNLKT

-269 FLPGVTMDYAGGNAR
+269 FLPGVTMEYAGGNAR

-303 SLATAISGISRAS
+303 GLATAISGISRAS

-343 LAGSVNMVPRSAVE
+343 LAGSVNMIPRSAFE

-413 GGRTTQFAGQ
+413 GGRTSQFAGQ
-423 DQVTN
+423 DQVTS
-428 TWRGGGT
+428 TWRGVGT
-435 ATGGAFASTT
+435 VTNGTTFPHTT
-445 PDQPY
+445 PDRPY

-472 DFKFTRYD
+472 DFKFARHD

-491 EEDFLSQTL
+491 EEDYLSQTL
-500 TFNVGGVLPGTFTL
+500 TFNVGGVLPGNFTP
-514 FSTRGTTALGDLVM
+514 FSTRGTTALGDLVSGN
-528 ANGGGYRKNQTYM
+528 AGGYRKNQTYM
-541 PTLRWRHDGPV
+541 PTLRWRHNGPV

-573 GYFQNT
+573 GYFANT
-579 AARRTGVTVAFDDI
+579 SARRTGVTVAFDDI

-602 VTDGATGA
+602 VTDGATGTA
-610 PLDPYRLDNYAVT
+610 LDPYNLVNYAVT
-623 GGGSGQPENNDQQ
+623 GAGSGQPENNDQQ
-636 RTLFANVRR
+636 RTLFANVQR
-645 DFVWR
+645 DFLWH
-650 VPLTLKAGVDRR
+650 VPLTLKAGLDRR
-662 QGVRDLRADDN
+662 EGVRDLRADDN
-673 RTYSFVGRDGR
+673 RAYSFVGRDGR

-699 WTPELSERAHSYG
+699 WAPELSERAHPYG

-721 SRLLDYYRANPTH
+721 SRLLDYSRANPTH
-734 LTFDENTRYRAS
+734 LTFDENARYRAS

-784 NIEAD
+784 NINAE
-789 GPLTDATRNYQRD
+789 GPLTDATRNFQRD
-802 ASGRI
+802 AGGRV
-807 LRAANGTPLLI
+807 LRAANGTPLLL

-829 LTFLQ
+829 LTFLP
-834 RGTHVEKEYLRLFPS
+834 RGTQVEKEYLRLFPS

-925 QISVGGFRRDIKNFF
+925 QISVGGFRRDITNFF

-964 FDVTTQFNL
+964 FDVTTQYNL

-983 FSYKQALTGLPP
+983 FSYKQALTGLPS

-1032 VSLTRPGYNLRIN
+1032 ASLTRPGYNLRVN

-1053 RALVATGAS
+1053 RAVVNANPAAS

-1077 DVSGEYA
+1077 DVSAEYA

-1094 LRNIND
+1094 LRNLND
-1100 ATEDTEIHGPST
+1100 ATEDTEISGPST

>member
-1 MPRLH
+1 MRSFVSAVL
-6 PCLLAVFVAF
+6 LLAFV
-16 AGCALAP
+16 CLAM
-23 LRAAERVAFEIAAGS
+23 V
-38 AEQSLKQ
+38 
-45 FTAQSGAE
+45 
-53 VVYAAEIVRG
+53 
-63 LTTPAVKGTF
+63 
-73 TPFDALTRLLTGTP
+73 
-87 LIISRDA
+87 
-94 PGNTFMI
+94 
-101 SREPAARRSRAPTES
+101 
-116 TPGPADTATGF
+116 TPGPAQTSSASATGA
-127 GTIEGRVINATN
+127 IAGRIMNAT
-139 GEYVERARLTVEGT
+139 GDGFLERVRVTVEGT
-153 SLETFTDAGGAYRL
+153 ALETFTDAGGQYRL
-167 DGVPAGTV
+167 DGVPAGSA
-175 QVRLFYTGMAP
+175 QVKLFYTGMAP
-186 LARSVAVA
+186 HTASVRVVA
-194 ADQTAQ
+194 AQTAQ
-200 LDTAMTAA
+200 HDVALAAA
-208 GPRGTTGD
+208 GPGGPKNA
-216 VVKLGQFVVSTSKEM
+216 VIKLDRFVVATSKEM
-231 EASAVAINEQRFA
+231 EASAIAINEQRFA

-249 VVSTDEFGTVAE
+249 VVATDEFGTVAE

-343 LAGSVNMVPRSAVE
+343 LAGSVDMVPRSAFE

-374 RKELHA
+374 RRELHA

-387 RRSKAPP
+387 KRSKVSP

-413 GGRTTQFAGQ
+413 GGRTSQFAGQ
-423 DQVTN
+423 DSVTN
-428 TWRGGGT
+428 TWRGAGT
-435 ATGGAFASTT
+435 ATNGTTFPHTT
-445 PDQPY
+445 PDRPY
-450 LSTFAVRGGLKETT
+450 LSSFAVRGGLKETT

-472 DFKFTRYD
+472 DFKLARYD
-480 TLSLSVQASRF
+480 SVSLSVQASRF

-500 TFNVGGVLPGTFTL
+500 TFNVGGVAAGNFTP
-514 FSTRGTTALGDLVM
+514 FSTRGNVAVGDLVSGN
-528 ANGGGYRKNQTYM
+528 AGGYRKNETYM

-552 WKAEAGA
+552 WKADGGV
-559 GYSRARYNGADLER
+559 GYSRARYNGGDLER
-573 GYFQNT
+573 GYFANNS
-579 AARRTGVTVAFDDI
+579 ARRTGVTIAFDDI

-602 VTDGATGA
+602 VADGATGA
-610 PLDPYRLDNYAVT
+610 PLDPYSLAHYAVQT
-623 GGGSGQPENNDQQ
+623 AGSGQPENNDQQ
-636 RTLFANVRR
+636 RTAFANLRR
-645 DFVWR
+645 DFLWR
-650 VPLTLKAGVDRR
+650 VPVTLKAGLDRR

-673 RTYSFVGRDGR
+673 YTYTFVGRDGR
-684 ASTTPIGTDDAAAPF
+684 TSTSPVSGDDQAAPF
-699 WTPELSERAHSYG
+699 WAPELSARPHTYG
-712 FPRIQWVGT
+712 FPQIQWVGNT
-721 SRLLDYYRANPTH
+721 RLLEYYRANPAHFT
-734 LTFDENTRYRAS
+734 TDENARYRAG
-746 VTNSKHTEEAVSSAF
+746 VTNSKHIEEVVSSAY
-761 LRGDV
+761 LRGDI

-784 NIEAD
+784 NIEAE
-789 GPLTDATRNYQRD
+789 GPFTDLTLNYQRD
-802 ASGRI
+802 AAGRVVTV
-807 LRAANGTPLLI
+807 ASPTPTDPNRRVPALV
-818 FPTTNALAVSQ
+818 FPATNALAVSR
-829 LTFLQ
+829 LTFLERRTQ
-834 RGTHVEKEYLRLFPS
+834 VEKEYLRLFPS
-849 LNASFNL
+849 LNASFNV
-856 RENLIV
+856 RDNLIV

-870 GRPDLNQYAGGLT
+870 GRPNLNQYAGGVT

-907 WSAETT
+907 WSSETT
-913 NARFEYY
+913 NARLEYY

-925 QISVGGFRRDIKNFF
+925 QISVGAFRRDIKDFF

-953 LYGLD
+953 LYSLD

-964 FDVTTQFNL
+964 FDVTTQENL

-983 FSYKQALTGLPP
+983 FSYKQALTMLPS

-1032 VSLTRPGYNLRIN
+1032 VSLTRPGYNLRVN

-1053 RALVATGAS
+1053 RGLVATGAS
-1062 IEPGTYNWGSKRLYL
+1062 IEPGTYNWGSKRLYV
-1077 DVSGEYA
+1077 DVSAEYS
-1084 LTRRLALFTN
+1084 LTRRIALFTN
-1094 LRNIND
+1094 LRNIGD
-1100 ATEDTEIHGPST
+1100 ATEDAEIHGPST

>member
-1 MPRLH
+1 MPHLRS
-6 PCLLAVFVAF
+6 LLSVALSLLLSVSAAAATGSI
-16 AGCALAP
+16 AGRVLNSSGDSS
-23 LRAAERVAFEIAAGS
+23 LERV
-38 AEQSLKQ
+38 
-45 FTAQSGAE
+45 
-53 VVYAAEIVRG
+53 
-63 LTTPAVKGTF
+63 
-73 TPFDALTRLLTGTP
+73 
-87 LIISRDA
+87 
-94 PGNTFMI
+94 
-101 SREPAARRSRAPTES
+101 
-116 TPGPADTATGF
+116 
-127 GTIEGRVINATN
+127 RV
-139 GEYVERARLTVEGT
+139 TVEGT

-175 QVRLFYTGMAP
+175 QVKLFYTGMTP
-186 LARSVAVA
+186 LTRSVAVL

-200 LDTAMTAA
+200 LDIAMTAA
-208 GPRGTTGD
+208 GPKSTAGRE
-216 VVKLGQFVVSTSKEM
+216 VVKLGEFVVSTSKEM
-231 EASAVAINEQRFA
+231 EASAIAINEQRFA

-303 SLATAISGISRAS
+303 SLATAISGIARAS

-343 LAGSVNMVPRSAVE
+343 LAGSVNMVPRSAFE

-362 FNGSVYVMMRDH
+362 FNGSVYGMMRDH

-387 RRSKAPP
+387 RRRKVSP

-413 GGRTTQFAGQ
+413 GGRTSQFAGQ
-423 DQVTN
+423 DSVTN

-435 ATGGAFASTT
+435 ATNGTT
-445 PDQPY
+445 FPHTTFDKPY
-450 LSTFAVRGGLKETT
+450 LSSFAVRGGLKETT
-464 RHSLAATL
+464 RHSLAASL
-472 DFKFTRYD
+472 DFKLTRYD
-480 TLSLSVQASRF
+480 TVSLSVQASRF

-500 TFNVGGVLPGTFTL
+500 TFNVGAVSPGNFTP
-514 FSTRGTTALGDLVM
+514 FSTRGNPATGDLVSGN
-528 ANGGGYRKNQTYM
+528 AGGYRQNQTYM

-552 WKAEAGA
+552 WKAEGGV
-559 GYSRARYNGADLER
+559 GYSRARYNGGDLGR
-573 GYFQNT
+573 GYFANSSS
-579 AARRTGVTVAFDDI
+579 RRTGVTVAFDDI

-602 VTDGATGA
+602 VADGATGA
-610 PLDPYRLDNYAVT
+610 PLDPYSLANYAVQT
-623 GGGSGQPENNDQQ
+623 AGSGQPENNDQQ
-636 RTLFANVRR
+636 RTAFANVRR
-645 DFVWR
+645 DFPWR
-650 VPLTLKAGVDRR
+650 VPVTLKAGLDRR
-662 QGVRDLRADDN
+662 EGVRDLRADN
-673 RTYSFVGRDGR
+673 NYTYTFVGRDGR
-684 ASTTPIGTDDAAAPF
+684 PSTTPVGSDDTAAPF
-699 WTPELSERAHSYG
+699 WATELSERSHSYG
-712 FPRIQWVGT
+712 FPHIQWVGNT
-721 SRLLDYYRANPTH
+721 RLLEYYRANPTH
-734 LTFDENTRYRAS
+734 FTTDENARYRAG

-761 LRGDV
+761 LRADV

-784 NIEAD
+784 NIEAA
-789 GPLTDATRNYQRD
+789 GPFTDLTLNYQRD
-802 ASGRI
+802 AAGRVVTV
-807 LRAANGTPLLI
+807 ASPTPADPGRRTPVLI
-818 FPTTNALAVSQ
+818 FPATNALAVSQ
-829 LTFLQ
+829 LTYLQ
-834 RGTHVEKEYLRLFPS
+834 RRTHVEKEYLRLFPS

-896 RIVVNNAGIKA
+896 RIIVNNAGIKA

-913 NARFEYY
+913 NARLEYY

-925 QISVGGFRRDIKNFF
+925 QISVGGFRRDIQNFF

-953 LYGLD
+953 LYGVD

-964 FDVTTQFNL
+964 FDVTTQENL
-973 PGKVRLTGVD
+973 RGKVRLTGVD
-983 FSYKQALTGLPP
+983 FSYKQALTMLPS

-1053 RALVATGAS
+1053 RAVVNANPAAS

-1077 DVSGEYA
+1077 DISGEYS

-1100 ATEDTEIHGPST
+1100 ATEDAEIHGPST

-1134 TF
+1134 IF

>member
-1 MPRLH
+1 MPLPR
-6 PCLLAVFVAF
+6 PLLRISLSLLLSLSAVT
-16 AGCALAP
+16 AL
-23 LRAAERVAFEIAAGS
+23 VSVGS
-38 AEQSLKQ
+38 AQ
-45 FTAQSGAE
+45 TA
-53 VVYAAEIVRG
+53 R
-63 LTTPAVKGTF
+63 
-73 TPFDALTRLLTGTP
+73 
-87 LIISRDA
+87 
-94 PGNTFMI
+94 
-101 SREPAARRSRAPTES
+101 
-116 TPGPADTATGF
+116 TATGSI
-127 GTIEGRVINATN
+127 TGRVTNAA
-139 GEYVERARLTVEGT
+139 GDSFLERVRVTVEGT
-153 SLETFTDAGGAYRL
+153 SLETFTDAAGGYRL
-167 DGVPAGTV
+167 DGVPAGTA
-175 QVRLFYTGMAP
+175 QVKLFYTGMTLQTDPVTIAP
-186 LARSVAVA
+186 SQVAQHDVK
-194 ADQTAQ
+194 
-200 LDTAMTAA
+200 LSSA
-208 GPRGTTGD
+208 GQRGSPNE
-216 VVKLGQFVVSTSKEM
+216 VVKLGQFVVASSKEM
-231 EASAVAINEQRFA
+231 EASAIAINEQRFA

-249 VVSTDEFGTVAE
+249 VVATDEFGTVAE

-269 FLPGVTMDYAGGNAR
+269 FLPGVTMEYAGGNAR

-303 SLATAISGISRAS
+303 GLATAISGISRAS

-343 LAGSVNMVPRSAVE
+343 LAGSVNMVPRSAFE

-413 GGRTTQFAGQ
+413 GGRTSQFAGQ
-423 DQVTN
+423 DQVTS
-428 TWRGGGT
+428 TWRGAGT
-435 ATGGAFASTT
+435 VTNGTTFPHTT
-445 PDQPY
+445 PDRPY
-450 LSTFAVRGGLKETT
+450 LSSFAVRGGLKETT

-472 DFKFTRYD
+472 DFKFARHD

-491 EEDFLSQTL
+491 EEDYLSQTL
-500 TFNVGGVLPGTFTL
+500 TFNVGGVLPGNFTP
-514 FSTRGTTALGDLVM
+514 FSTRGTTALGDLVSGN
-528 ANGGGYRKNQTYM
+528 AGGYRKNQTYM

-559 GYSRARYNGADLER
+559 GYSRARYNGADLDR
-573 GYFQNT
+573 GYFANT
-579 AARRTGVTVAFDDI
+579 SARRTGVTVAFDDI

-602 VTDGATGA
+602 VTDGATGT

-623 GGGSGQPENNDQQ
+623 GAGSGQPENNDQQ
-636 RTLFANVRR
+636 RTLFANVQR
-645 DFVWR
+645 DLLWR
-650 VPLTLKAGVDRR
+650 VPLTLKAGLDRR
-662 QGVRDLRADDN
+662 EGVRDLRADDN

-699 WTPELSERAHSYG
+699 WAPELSERAHPYG

-734 LTFDENTRYRAS
+734 LTFDENARYRAS
-746 VTNSKHTEEAVSSAF
+746 VTNSKHTEEAVSSSF

-766 ALFERRLKL
+766 ALFGRRLKL

-784 NIEAD
+784 NINAE

-802 ASGRI
+802 AAGRV
-807 LRAANGTPLLI
+807 LRAANGTPLLLL
-818 FPTTNALAVSQ
+818 PTTNALAVSQ
-829 LTFLQ
+829 LTFLP

-925 QISVGGFRRDIKNFF
+925 QISVGGFRRDITNFF

-964 FDVTTQFNL
+964 FDVTTQYNL
-973 PGKVRLTGVD
+973 PGQVRLTGVD
-983 FSYKQALTGLPP
+983 FSYKQALTGLPS

-1009 RVTGDATATA
+1009 RVTGDAIATA

-1032 VSLTRPGYNLRIN
+1032 VSLTRPGYNLRLN

-1053 RALVATGAS
+1053 RAVVNANPAAS

-1077 DVSGEYA
+1077 DVSGEYS

-1094 LRNIND
+1094 LRNLND
-1100 ATEDTEIHGPST
+1100 ATEDTEISGPST

>member
-1 MPRLH
+1 MKSP
-6 PCLLAVFVAF
+6 AF
-16 AGCALAP
+16 TRH
-23 LRAAERVAFEIAAGS
+23 LRAIVLFIAFTAGPAWSAELPRATPPAGGVAQSSPRPNGVIVGRVLNASGDSALERV
-38 AEQSLKQ
+38 
-45 FTAQSGAE
+45 
-53 VVYAAEIVRG
+53 
-63 LTTPAVKGTF
+63 
-73 TPFDALTRLLTGTP
+73 
-87 LIISRDA
+87 
-94 PGNTFMI
+94 
-101 SREPAARRSRAPTES
+101 
-116 TPGPADTATGF
+116 
-127 GTIEGRVINATN
+127 RV
-139 GEYVERARLTVEGT
+139 TVEGT
-153 SLETFTDAGGAYRL
+153 ALETFTDASGAYRI
-167 DGVPAGTV
+167 DGVPVGTL
-175 QVRLFYTGMAP
+175 QLKLFYTGMAP
-186 LARSVAVA
+186 LTTTVTVFA
-194 ADQTAQ
+194 AQTATH
-200 LDTAMTAA
+200 DVSMSAA
-208 GPRGTTGD
+208 GSSAASVDR
-216 VVKLGQFVVSTSKEM
+216 VKLEKFVVATSKEM
-231 EASAVAINEQRFA
+231 EASALAINEQRFA
-244 SNLKT
+244 SNVKT

-269 FLPGVTMDYAGGNAR
+269 FLPGVTMEYAGGNAR
-284 EISINGAPADNVPV
+284 EISINGAPADSVPV

-303 SLATAISGISRAS
+303 SLATAISGISRAA
-316 AVDMVSINGISR
+316 AVDMVSINGIAR

-343 LAGSVNMVPRSAVE
+343 LAGSVNMIPRSAFE

-362 FNGSVYVMMRDH
+362 FNGSTYVMMRDH

-387 RRSKAPP
+387 GRRKVSP

-413 GGRTTQFAGQ
+413 GGRTSQFAGQ

-428 TWRGGGT
+428 TWRGAGT
-435 ATGGAFASTT
+435 ATNGTTFPHTT
-445 PDQPY
+445 PDRPY

-472 DFKFTRYD
+472 DFKFARHD
-480 TLSLSVQASRF
+480 TISLSVQASRF

-500 TFNVGGVLPGTFTL
+500 TFNVGGVAAGNFTP
-514 FSTRGTTALGDLVM
+514 FSTRGNTAAGDLVM
-528 ANGGGYRKNQTYM
+528 GNAGGYRKNETYM

-552 WKAEAGA
+552 WKTEAGV
-559 GYSRARYNGADLER
+559 GYSRARYNGGDLER
-573 GYFQNT
+573 GYFQST
-579 AARRTGVTVAFDDI
+579 AARRTGVTVAFDNI

-610 PLDPYRLDNYAVT
+610 AIDPYRLDPYAVT
-623 GGGSGQPENNDQQ
+623 GSASGQPENNDQQ
-636 RTLFANVRR
+636 RTAFANVRR
-645 DFVWR
+645 DFLWP
-650 VPLTLKAGVDRR
+650 VPVTLKAGLDRR

-673 RTYSFVGRDGR
+673 RTYTFVGPDGR
-684 ASTTPIGTDDAAAPF
+684 ASTTSLGSDDQAAAF
-699 WTPELSERAHSYG
+699 WSPELSERPHGYG

-734 LTFDENTRYRAS
+734 LTYDENARYRAA
-746 VTNSKHTEEAVSSAF
+746 VTNSKHTEETVSSAF
-761 LRGDV
+761 VRGDL

-775 VGGLRAEQT
+775 VGGVRAEQT
-784 NIEAD
+784 NIAAE
-789 GPLTDATRNYQRD
+789 GPLTDVTRNYQRD
-802 ASGRI
+802 ASGRVI
-807 LRAANGTPLLI
+807 TVASPIPADPNRRTPVLI

-834 RGTHVEKEYLRLFPS
+834 RGTHVENEYLRLFPS
-849 LNASFNL
+849 LNASFNV

-883 LPDPDSDA
+883 LPDPDSDP

-913 NARFEYY
+913 NARLEYY

-925 QISVGGFRRDIKNFF
+925 QISVGGFRRDITDFF

-964 FDVTTQFNL
+964 FDVTTQQNL

-983 FSYKQALTGLPP
+983 FSYKQALTGLPS

-1032 VSLTRPGYNLRIN
+1032 VSLTRPGYNVRIN

-1053 RALVATGAS
+1053 RGIVATGAS
-1062 IEPGTYNWGSKRLYL
+1062 IEPGTYNWGSKRLYI
-1077 DVSGEYA
+1077 DVSGEYS
-1084 LTRRLALFTN
+1084 LTRRIALFTN

-1124 GSLWTFGLKG
+1124 GSLWTFGLRG

>member
-1 MPRLH
+1 MPLPR
-6 PCLLAVFVAF
+6 
-16 AGCALAP
+16 P
-23 LRAAERVAFEIAAGS
+23 LRSLSLSLLLSFSAVAATVSVGSAQTSANATGSISGRVLAAGTDS
-38 AEQSLKQ
+38 FLKR
-45 FTAQSGAE
+45 
-53 VVYAAEIVRG
+53 VR
-63 LTTPAVKGTF
+63 V
-73 TPFDALTRLLTGTP
+73 
-87 LIISRDA
+87 
-94 PGNTFMI
+94 
-101 SREPAARRSRAPTES
+101 
-116 TPGPADTATGF
+116 
-127 GTIEGRVINATN
+127 
-139 GEYVERARLTVEGT
+139 TVEGT
-153 SLETFTDAGGAYRL
+153 SLETFTDAAGAYRIES
-167 DGVPAGTV
+167 VPVGTARV
-175 QVRLFYTGMAP
+175 KLFYTGMTPVTA
-186 LARSVAVA
+186 SVAVA
-194 ADQTAQ
+194 AGQSALHDVTLTAVGQ
-200 LDTAMTAA
+200 SDPTAD
-208 GPRGTTGD
+208 R
-216 VVKLGQFVVSTSKEM
+216 VKLAIFLVSTSKEM
-231 EASAVAINEQRFA
+231 EASAIAINEQRFA

-249 VVSTDEFGTVAE
+249 VVATDEFGTVAE

-343 LAGSVNMVPRSAVE
+343 LAGSVNMIPRSAFE

-362 FNGSVYVMMRDH
+362 FNGSIYAMMRDH

-387 RRSKAPP
+387 RRTKAPP

-399 WVVPVNKRFGFTLS
+399 WVVPINKRFGFTLS
-413 GGRTTQFAGQ
+413 GGRTSQFAGQ

-428 TWRGGGT
+428 TWRGAGTVTNGT
-435 ATGGAFASTT
+435 AFPHTT

-472 DFKFTRYD
+472 DFKFARSD

-491 EEDFLSQTL
+491 EEDYLSQTL
-500 TFNVGGVLPGTFTL
+500 TFNVGGVLPGNFTP
-514 FSTRGTTALGDLVM
+514 FSTRGTTALGDLVSGN
-528 ANGGGYRKNQTYM
+528 AGGYRKNQTYM

-559 GYSRARYNGADLER
+559 GYSRARYNGGDLER
-573 GYFQNT
+573 GYFANT
-579 AARRTGVTVAFDDI
+579 SARRTGVTVAFDDI
-593 FYLRPNRIT
+593 FYLRPNSIT
-602 VTDGATGA
+602 VTDSATGT
-610 PLDPYRLDNYAVT
+610 PLDPYSLNHYAVT
-623 GGGSGQPENNDQQ
+623 GAGSGQPENNDQQ
-636 RTLFANVRR
+636 RTLFANVQR
-645 DFVWR
+645 DFPWR
-650 VPLTLKAGVDRR
+650 VPLTLKAGLDHRE
-662 QGVRDLRADDN
+662 GVRDLRADDN
-673 RTYSFVGRDGR
+673 RTYSFVGGDGR
-684 ASTTPIGTDDAAAPF
+684 ASTTPIGSDDAAAPF
-699 WTPELSERAHSYG
+699 WVPELSERAHPYG

-721 SRLLDYYRANPTH
+721 NRLLDYYRANPTH
-734 LTFDENTRYRAS
+734 LTFNENARYRAA
-746 VTNSKHTEEAVSSAF
+746 VTNSKHTKEAVSSAF

-766 ALFERRLKL
+766 ALVERRLKL

-802 ASGRI
+802 ASGRV
-807 LRAANGTPLLI
+807 LRAANGTPLLL

-829 LTFLQ
+829 LTFLE
-834 RGTHVEKEYLRLFPS
+834 RGTQVEKEYLRLFPS

-870 GRPDLNQYAGGLT
+870 GRPNLNQYAGGLT

-920 FAGVG
+920 LAGVG
-925 QISVGGFRRDIKNFF
+925 QISVGGFRRDITNFF
-940 GGTVFNATPEFLA
+940 GGTVFDATPEFLA

-958 PALYDK
+958 PAIYEK
-964 FDVTTQFNL
+964 FDVTTQYNL

-983 FSYKQALTGLPP
+983 FSYKQALTGLPS

-1009 RVTGDATATA
+1009 RVTGDDTATA

-1032 VSLTRPGYNLRIN
+1032 VSLTRPNYNLRIN

-1053 RALVATGAS
+1053 RGIVATGPS
-1062 IEPGTYNWGSKRLYL
+1062 IEPGTYNWGSKRLYI
-1077 DVSGEYA
+1077 DVSAEYS
-1084 LTRRLALFTN
+1084 LTRRIALFTN
-1094 LRNIND
+1094 LRNIGD
-1100 ATEDTEIHGPST
+1100 ATEDTEIHGPNT